1 MISYNQHR
9 KKWQRG
15 CPCNLLINIFDKVSY
30 YLITPHGKY
39 EVKQRKFVKEE
50 KKVKEEKNLWTKN
63 QKFDISKKV
72 FWLIFLSIPQ
82 QFDGENNEVKENL
95 WTKKDLWTEKKK
107 CENKEVIC
115 ENKEVICEKPTGS
128 KTLSSLK
135 KKFFG
140 FFFSLSTSFLD
151 EKTQCW
157 RPRRPHTI

>member
-39 EVKQRKFVKEE
+39 EVKQRKFVKW
-50 KKVKEEKNLWTKN
+50 KKTKICERKKSVETG
-63 QKFDISKKV
+63 QKFDISKKG
-72 FWLIFLSIPQ
+72 FWLIFYLSHNNLT
-82 QFDGENNEVKENL
+82 GKNNEVKENL
-95 WTKKDLWTEKKK
+95 WTKKDLWTEKFF
-107 CENKEVIC
+107 C

-140 FFFSLSTSFLD
+140 FFFLSFHFFLD

>member
-1 MISYNQHR
+1 M
-9 KKWQRG
+9 
-15 CPCNLLINIFDKVSY
+15 SY

-95 WTKKDLWTEKKK
+95 WTKKDLWTEKK
-107 CENKEVIC
+107 NV
-115 ENKEVICEKPTGS
+115 
-128 KTLSSLK
+128 KTK
-135 KKFFG
+135 K
-140 FFFSLSTSFLD
+140 
-151 EKTQCW
+151 
-157 RPRRPHTI
+157 